1 MSTTDETFDLDFGM
15 TDERGDSVR
24 AATAQFKVKEEGVY
38 ACKSVE
44 FETYVS
50 KAGNR
55 RAWLR
60 LQLTEKG
67 SEHLFIT
74 TNLGIPTKGDTSTAA
89 RLQLGDLA
97 GFFKSAGISFEKL
110 CKKKGFNNKAFTDKM
125 VYCHFKPGSASSYS
139 ETAWIS
145 EDQYLA
151 LKPVFA
157 NRTPAEGV
165 SASTENS
172 TSEDEGSLL
181 DGI

>member
-1 MSTTDETFDLDFGM
+1 MSTDDTFDLDFGM
-15 TDERGDSVR
+15 SDERGDTVR
-24 AATAQFKVKEEGVY
+24 PATAQFKVKEEGVY
-38 ACKSVE
+38 ACRSVE
-44 FETYVS
+44 FEPYTS

-74 TNLGIPTKGDTSTAA
+74 TNMGLPTKGDTSTAA
-89 RLQLGDLA
+89 RLQLGEIA
-97 GFFKSAGISFEKL
+97 GFFKSAGISIEKL
-110 CKKKGFNNKAFTDKM
+110 RKKKGFNAKAFTDKV
-125 VYCHFKPGSASSYS
+125 VYCHFKPGSANSYS

-157 NRTPAEGV
+157 NRTPATGV
-165 SASTENS
+165 TASTAQES
-172 TSEDEGSLL
+172 DEGGDLL